1 MKVAMLGQKGIP
13 ASFGGIERH
22 VEELSTRLVNMGHE
36 VTVFCRPYYT
46 SLNGSFKGVRLRK
59 LPSLQTK
66 HFDTITHTLL
76 ASVASSLGGYDIVH
90 YHGIGPS
97 SLSWIPK
104 ITGRRVV
111 ATIHAMDWRQQK
123 WGGFAKRCL
132 KFGEQSA
139 VMWPDRTIAV
149 SRQLVREI
157 QSRHA
162 DSSPVYMPNGA
173 NLGEWREPREMLK
186 LGIERE
192 RYILTVGT
200 LIPDRGVQ
208 YLIEAFNQLDTEMRL
223 VIVGGPHHT
232 EEYADALKR
241 MVDRRTVFT
250 GWVYGP
256 LLRELYGNCY
266 VYVHPSEVEGL
277 PISLLEAMAHGRCVL
292 TSDIPENLEAQ
303 SGCGVSFRSRDS
315 GDLRDKLAMLLEN
328 PGRVTE
334 MGGQAC
340 AHIAHHHNWDRIARL
355 TERVYLDALKR

>member
-1 MKVAMLGQKGIP
+1 MKIAMLGQKGIP

-22 VEELSTRLVNMGHE
+22 VEELSTRLVDMGHE

-46 SLNGSFKGVRLRK
+46 TVDGTFKCVRIRK

-66 HFDTITHTLL
+66 HFDTITHTFL
-76 ASVASSLGGYDIVH
+76 AAISASLGGYDVVH
-90 YHGIGPS
+90 FHGIGPS

-111 ATIHAMDWRQQK
+111 ATIHAMDWRQKK
-123 WGGFAKRCL
+123 WGSFAKRCL

-149 SRQLVREI
+149 SRQLVK
-157 QSRHA
+157 
-162 DSSPVYMPNGA
+162 DNGA
-173 NLGEWREPREMLK
+173 NLGEWREPQDILK

-208 YLIEAFNQLDTEMRL
+208 YLIKAFNQMDTDMRL

-232 EEYADALKR
+232 EEYADSLKR
-241 MVDRRTVFT
+241 MVDARTVFT

-256 LLRELYGNCY
+256 LLQELYGNCY

-303 SGCGVSFRSRDS
+303 SGCGASFKSRNPD
-315 GDLRDKLAMLLEN
+315 DLCDKLRPLLDD
-328 PGRVTE
+328 PAKVAQ
-334 MGGQAC
+334 MGEQAR
-340 AHIAHHHNWDRIARL
+340 AHVAHHHNWDRIARL